1 MLCKHSEESLILSGS
16 IMATNNKKQEIKK
29 PRDDSKDT
37 NLLLACIL
45 RELETLNKR
54 MAFIEKMEAIDHGI
68 EL

>member
-1 MLCKHSEESLILSGS
+1 
-16 IMATNNKKQEIKK
+16 MATNTKKQEIKK

-45 RELETLNKR
+45 RELEILNKH